1 MSEKLTEKLQVLLTS
16 EEVSQINWVIL
27 QDALQSNNK
36 PQPVS
41 AFIRQVIK
49 EALKKKKIVRAI
61 RNLDQRQKFLVTS
74 TINQ

>member
-16 EEVSQINWVIL
+16 EEVSQLNWVIL
-27 QDALQSNNK
+27 HDALQSNNK

-49 EALKKKKIVRAI
+49 EALKKKKISKD
-61 RNLDQRQKFLVTS
+61 N
-74 TINQ
+74 

>member
-1 MSEKLTEKLQVLLTS
+1 MSEKLTEKLKVLLTS

-49 EALKKKKIVRAI
+49 EALKKKK
-61 RNLDQRQKFLVTS
+61 NSKG
-74 TINQ
+74 N

>member
-16 EEVSQINWVIL
+16 EEVSQLNWVIL
-27 QDALQSNNK
+27 NDALQSNNK

-49 EALKKKKIVRAI
+49 EALKKKNK
-61 RNLDQRQKFLVTS
+61 
-74 TINQ
+74 

>member
-16 EEVSQINWVIL
+16 EEVSQVNWVIL
-27 QDALQSNNK
+27 HDALKSNKK

-49 EALKKKKIVRAI
+49 EALKKKKISKD
-61 RNLDQRQKFLVTS
+61 N
-74 TINQ
+74 

>member
-49 EALKKKKIVRAI
+49 EALKKKK
-61 RNLDQRQKFLVTS
+61 NSKG
-74 TINQ
+74 N

>member
-41 AFIRQVIK
+41 AFIRHVIK
-49 EALKKKKIVRAI
+49 EALKKKKI
-61 RNLDQRQKFLVTS
+61 NND
-74 TINQ
+74 N